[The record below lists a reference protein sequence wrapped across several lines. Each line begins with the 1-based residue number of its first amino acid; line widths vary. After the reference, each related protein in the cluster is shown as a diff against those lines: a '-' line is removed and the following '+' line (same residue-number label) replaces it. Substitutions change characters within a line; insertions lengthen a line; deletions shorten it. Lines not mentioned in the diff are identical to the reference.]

1 MVPNTHS
8 LGRSPWILSNF
19 NLDLELTIQILRV
32 CKRSNLFLLLA
43 PRLEL
48 QRIESKCQDQG
59 LMISNHQ
66 YKMSHHLNLVNLSD
80 LNWQAKKRLLDQD
93 VKNQKIFKLMDKI
106 VHQVPHDTDSVHLI
120 DRIKITK

>member
-8 LGRSPWILSNF
+8 LERSPWILCNF

-59 LMISNHQ
+59 PMISNHQ
-66 YKMSHHLNLVNLSD
+66 YKVSHHLNLDNLSD
-80 LNWQAKKRLLDQD
+80 LNWQAMKRHLDQD